1 MNKSKFLLRLK
12 RALRGC
18 SPSEIQS
25 RLAFYSEMIDDRVEE
40 GLSEKEAVQAVGNPD
55 DIASEIRMEL
65 NERPKKEKRPLGT
78 GAKIL
83 IAVGSPIWLSL
94 LIAAA
99 AVGFSLAV
107 SVFVVILSVFICL
120 FVVFICLYAAV
131 LAPMVVSALAGL
143 ISAVAFVFEGMF
155 TQSLLCAG
163 VFFVCTGLAIG
174 LELVVTPIGK
184 GVLRTIG
191 DVWRFVMDVIFRRR
205 AHA

>member
-99 AVGFSLAV
+99 AVGL
-107 SVFVVILSVFICL
+107 SVFVCL
-120 FVVFICLYAAV
+120 FAVFVSFCAV
-131 LAPMVVSALAGL
+131 WISLGVSGIACVMGAIVCFFTERIPEAFFVSGGGLIYLALAIWL
-143 ISAVAFVFEGMF
+143 FC
-155 TQSLLCAG
+155 LCA
-163 VFFVCTGLAIG
+163 
-174 LELVVTPIGK
+174 PIGK
-184 GVLRTIG
+184 WTLTAIRKSWNWIIRLVLK
-191 DVWRFVMDVIFRRR
+191 RREY
-205 AHA
+205 A